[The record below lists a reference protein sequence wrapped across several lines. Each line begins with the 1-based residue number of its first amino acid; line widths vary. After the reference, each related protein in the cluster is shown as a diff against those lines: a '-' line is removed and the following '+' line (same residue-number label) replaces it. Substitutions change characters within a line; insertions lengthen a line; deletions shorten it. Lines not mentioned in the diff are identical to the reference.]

1 VAYERYA
8 IAHDFILEVNAM
20 NDPTRYQL
28 RLRGHAQEL
37 LAGMCEEL
45 NSTPKDVILDALA
58 VFRYAIGAMKQGQQ
72 FGAYDPANEKFTA
85 IITPS
90 LQTYSERHSRSGARS
105 ASQA

>member
-1 VAYERYA
+1 
-8 IAHDFILEVNAM
+8 M

-37 LAGMCEEL
+37 LAGMCAEL

-58 VFRYAIGAMKQGQQ
+58 VFRYAIGAVKEGQQ
-72 FGAYDPANEKFTA
+72 FGAYDPVKEKFTA

-90 LQTYSERHSRSGARS
+90 LQAYSERHARSEARS
-105 ASQA
+105 ASRAG